1 MLFVLCLVYPH
12 RKKLKVRHG
21 QAEGEGKGKEPKINY
36 IIFFKDIYKN
46 EKGKINISGY

>member
-21 QAEGEGKGKEPKINY
+21 QAEGEGK
-36 IIFFKDIYKN
+36 
-46 EKGKINISGY
+46 EKSRR